1 MVSTKKPG
9 RPKKQT
15 SEQPKKDISSIY
27 EKEIPDLVSTIEKY
41 LLEAKWTK
49 EQLMAAIGIGE
60 TQLYRWGRG
69 DSMPR
74 KATVNRICGVLTRR
88 LDELYGDDFDP
99 FPATDQIDAIL
110 NELLQ
115 KAGFSASVR
124 GTSGDECWDRIA
136 KKKSWK
142 LGYTSVPGWAERPT
156 HRNGKPSG
164 KAIEYA
170 ETIGR
175 LMGLETEWV
184 YLNFE
189 QMPLAIRERELDG
202 IAPIMIVLP
211 GRLFDFGFSNKCGF
225 DNFTLSALIPIELAK
240 EAKSLDDLPT
250 RSLELVFVSGELGDW
265 GAKVLASRYNID
277 DSDKERRIQQF
288 DKLEQAYTYIQASVT
303 NKENKISILLID
315 NITAKSLED
324 RSNKEQGSFTLKQI
338 NCYIKLRTYNSF
350 AFHPDEKKLIDGVNT
365 AIDLI
370 PLIDINNFSDNS
382 TEDPTSVKIE
392 SMEEKLH
399 V

>member
-41 LLEAKWTK
+41 LLEAQWTK

-124 GTSGDECWDRIA
+124 GTSSDECWDRIA
-136 KKKSWK
+136 NKKSWK
-142 LGYTSVPGWAERPT
+142 LGYTGVPGWAERPT

-184 YLNFE
+184 YLDFE

-211 GRLFDFGFSNKCGF
+211 GRLFNFEFSKQCGE
-225 DNFTLSALIPIELAK
+225 DKFTLSALIPSKLAK
-240 EAKSLDDLPT
+240 DIESLDDIST
-250 RSLELVFVSGELGDW
+250 RSLELVFVRGELGDW
-265 GAKVLASRYNID
+265 GARVLASKYYID
-277 DSDKERRIQQF
+277 DFDKSDRIQRF
-288 DKLEQAYTYIQASVT
+288 DTSDEAYTHIQASVS
-303 NKENKISILLID
+303 NKDNKTSVLLID
-315 NITAKSLED
+315 NITANALEK
-324 RSNKEQGSFTLKQI
+324 RSYKEQELSTLKKI
-338 NCYIKLRTYNSF
+338 DCKIKLSTYNSF
-350 AFHPDEKKLIDGVNT
+350 AFHTDEKKLMNTVNM

-370 PLIDINNFSDNS
+370 PLIDISQA
-382 TEDPTSVKIE
+382 
-392 SMEEKLH
+392 
-399 V
+399 